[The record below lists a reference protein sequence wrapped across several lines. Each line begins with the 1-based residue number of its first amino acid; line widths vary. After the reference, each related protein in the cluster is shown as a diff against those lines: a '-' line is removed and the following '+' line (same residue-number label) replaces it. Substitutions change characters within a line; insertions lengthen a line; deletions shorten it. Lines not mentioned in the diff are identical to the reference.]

1 MFNFTS
7 ICLHCNLGMYWT
19 EVNCLEVRGAKG
31 NTYVLLT
38 GPSNRHPDTGWRDY
52 KAQATDQWPVCETYR
67 VATWQNRFVTFQT
80 VSLSMEHRI
89 AKRSKDTALV
99 RLLLML
105 KKLIHGNELLDVIKA
120 KNIKSRISVSFER

>member
-1 MFNFTS
+1 
-7 ICLHCNLGMYWT
+7 
-19 EVNCLEVRGAKG
+19 
-31 NTYVLLT
+31 
-38 GPSNRHPDTGWRDY
+38 
-52 KAQATDQWPVCETYR
+52 
-67 VATWQNRFVTFQT
+67 
-80 VSLSMEHRI
+80 MEHRI